1 MNFFKMLAL
10 IGLISSWMKKALED
24 GKITLEEALNL
35 IVLIA
40 KELNLSLAFAVS
52 DVLGKPPDEAAEPL
66 DEGAAVE
73 PTKPKPIIQ

>member
-35 IVLIA
+35 IGLIS
-40 KELNLSLAFAVS
+40 KELGLKLDFDAAA
-52 DVLGKPPDEAAEPL
+52 VLGKPAEEAATPL
-66 DEGAAVE
+66 DESGWSRKLS
-73 PTKPKPIIQ
+73 P